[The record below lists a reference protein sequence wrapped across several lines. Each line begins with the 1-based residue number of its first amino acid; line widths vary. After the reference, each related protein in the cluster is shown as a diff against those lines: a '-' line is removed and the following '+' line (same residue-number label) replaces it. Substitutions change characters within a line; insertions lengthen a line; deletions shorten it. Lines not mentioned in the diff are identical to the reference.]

1 MKKFKFSFERILNY
15 RQSIFDKE
23 KNVLVE
29 LYANRN
35 DIEQELDRYKKI
47 YSELCEEQKISV
59 QNGIEVFE
67 YKQLCL
73 RLESAKR
80 KIEEVTENLKNI
92 EYKIDRQRDV
102 VTKASKEVKAFENLK
117 EKKQEEFDFE
127 LSKEEQ
133 ERIMELVGNN
143 AAEQIINANKN

>member
-1 MKKFKFSFERILNY
+1 MKKFEFSLERILNY
-15 RQSIFDKE
+15 RQSIYDKE
-23 KNVLVE
+23 KNVLMG
-29 LYANRN
+29 LYATRN
-35 DIEQELDRYKKI
+35 DIEQELDGYKKT
-47 YSELCEEQKISV
+47 YGALCEEQKISV

-92 EYKIDRQRDV
+92 EYKIDRQKDV
-102 VTKASKEVKAFENLK
+102 VTQASKEVKVFENLK

-133 ERIMELVGNN
+133 ERIMELVGNK
-143 AAEQIINANKN
+143 AAEQVINSNKN